1 MYIYTY
7 NTHTYTHTSCQERE
21 LTGSSVRRP
30 RCVVGGVSCCPVT
43 SAPPPRS
50 VKASHILISA
60 DGKAY
65 LSGLR
70 SNLSMISHG
79 QRQRVVHDFPKY
91 SIKVLPWLSPEVLQ
105 QVCAGSQ
112 GAASPPP
119 QDTPGKPPGTSW
131 AGGGALRFRG
141 EEAFRDGGYSVGGAA
156 WAASWHG
163 CYVPLADEVVP
174 PLWGPK
180 LCLFQLSFRN
190 HPIL

>member
-1 MYIYTY
+1 MLCVYNMYIDTY
-7 NTHTYTHTSCQERE
+7 NTHTSWQKRE
-21 LTGSSVRRP
+21 LTGSRGVWWR
-30 RCVVGGVSCCPVT
+30 GVSCCPVT
-43 SAPPPRS
+43 SPFPSTPTPRS

-119 QDTPGKPPGTSW
+119 QGTPRKPPGISR
-131 AGGGALRFRG
+131 AGVPCSPLPSGG
-141 EEAFRDGGYSVGGAA
+141 SVPGRRPLCRRVSLGSLLA
-156 WAASWHG
+156 W
-163 CYVPLADEVVP
+163 L
-174 PLWGPK
+174 
-180 LCLFQLSFRN
+180 LCAPSR
-190 HPIL
+190 